1 MVEWMI
7 SSSVL
12 IVLVMAMRYFFRRR
26 LPMRAW
32 YALWLVVALRLLV
45 PVSFMES
52 GLSVLN
58 LFALQESGEGQGTGD
73 WPEERQ
79 DRTDMAAKQPEG
91 QNGSEPEAERQQNRT
106 EQEVIAGLPGQK
118 GPEMATGLQNPSGMS
133 EGQTGPDMEALNGS
147 ADSDPIGASAATA
160 DGTGSLA
167 GESKGSKSD
176 VGKPSASVSGRL
188 QEPESPIP
196 PSAADAG
203 IQGKEREHSLF
214 WYIWLLG
221 AAFFACCILM
231 MNGRYRRRVRISRKR
246 CQTGISSRL
255 PVYISPVVESPCMF
269 GLARPAV
276 YLSREAARKPEAL
289 RYVLC
294 HENVH
299 YSHRDNLWVVVRMAC
314 LCLHWYNPL
323 VWAAAALS
331 EQDGEL
337 ACDERTL
344 EILGQQDRIPYGRAL
359 LDFSAQGSPWQ
370 RGWKLSTAMSSGKK
384 LLKERLM
391 VIVGEPRRHAEAL
404 AGVMLLT
411 ALCMAVTFTG
421 RVSGQETE
429 EDAAREEM
437 KDTAPGDAAF
447 VRTGSGKAGAL
458 AADGAESTAIVPVS
472 LGEGKEEMPGE
483 EHLLKIIGRA
493 VPGSGQYRIDQIALN
508 RVQGRREEPLQTIR
522 PEDVRVLYTRALED
536 IRGGVGQ
543 MYSFTSEEEPLYAKP
558 LCRAED
564 LPAREL
570 GKFLADEN
578 GQIYADALDGGL
590 VVTDLNFDGYE
601 DFYLQGGTG
610 TVNIPYYCY
619 LWNPQGERFEPG
631 YMIPNV
637 EVDSEAQL
645 IKSATDD
652 GNGQHSV
659 KYYRFDEAN
668 ILHMVRYVEE
678 NQSPD
683 AVFPTLD
690 LTYCEP
696 YYALPAVD
704 EWDYG
709 TRYGGALTERFV
721 YWAKEALT
729 ELYEWSGTK
738 IDKACFTVTRFG
750 DFCFANTPE
759 ELQSSL
765 IYYDRVYGE
774 DAGFESCVKQ
784 MGVATERTVW
794 FSPVIQ
800 WNKPENPDGMTD
812 HELAEWYFERA
823 PLAEGEKL
831 VSVEGIGEGIG
842 YDTYSILNIL
852 AESGNFYQIYLNGAT
867 REMSAMYGPYEERPD

>member
-1 MVEWMI
+1 MVEWII

-12 IVLVMAMRYFFRRR
+12 IVLVMAMRYFFRGK

-32 YALWLVVALRLLV
+32 YALWLVVAVRLLV
-45 PVSFMES
+45 PISFAES
-52 GLSVLN
+52 GLSILN
-58 LFALQESGEGQGTGD
+58 LFAFTDRAQDRQDLAGQQEDTGGEARPAADGVVAGENGRTGNGHGAGLENQAGTGLLETGVRKEGTQADQSGETAGQAGA
-73 WPEERQ
+73 EEPDIVADALTAPGRVQ
-79 DRTDMAAKQPEG
+79 
-91 QNGSEPEAERQQNRT
+91 EPE
-106 EQEVIAGLPGQK
+106 
-118 GPEMATGLQNPSGMS
+118 
-133 EGQTGPDMEALNGS
+133 
-147 ADSDPIGASAATA
+147 
-160 DGTGSLA
+160 TGSLHFQTATQASGGGSGEDTGA
-167 GESKGSKSD
+167 GSQGTWHIYP
-176 VGKPSASVSGRL
+176 VW
-188 QEPESPIP
+188 QTFF
-196 PSAADAG
+196 AG
-203 IQGKEREHSLF
+203 HSLL

-221 AAFFACCILM
+221 VAVCAGCVLTF
-231 MNGRYRRRVRISRKR
+231 NGKYRKKVHISRRRCKAAV
-246 CQTGISSRL
+246 QSRL
-255 PVYISPVVESPCMF
+255 PVYVSPVVDNPCMF

-276 YLSREAARKPEAL
+276 YLSQEAAQRPETL
-289 RYVLC
+289 KYVLC

-299 YSHRDNLWVVVRMAC
+299 YSHRDNLWVVVRAAC

-323 VWAAAALS
+323 VWIAAALS

-344 EILGQQDRIPYGRAL
+344 ELLGQEERIRYGRVL

-384 LLKERLM
+384 LLKERLL
-391 VIVGEPRRHAEAL
+391 VIVGEPRRHAGAL

-411 ALCMAVTFTG
+411 ALCTAVTFTG

-429 EDAAREEM
+429 EDAAWEEM

-447 VRTGSGKAGAL
+447 VRTGSGKVSAL
-458 AADGAESTAIVPVS
+458 AADGAESMAIVPVS

-483 EHLLKIIGRA
+483 EHLLKIIGQA
-493 VPGSGQYRIDQIALN
+493 VPGSGQYRIDQIALT

-536 IRGGVGQ
+536 IRGGAGQ
-543 MYSFTSEEEPLYAKP
+543 MYSFKSEEEPLYAKP

-564 LPAREL
+564 LPAHEL

-578 GQIYADALDGGL
+578 GQIYADALDGEL

-678 NQSPD
+678 NQSSD

-852 AESGNFYQIYLNGAT
+852 AESGNFYQIYLDGAT

>member
-45 PVSFMES
+45 PVSFAES

-58 LFALQESGEGQGTGD
+58 LFALEESGEGQDNRAWLENGQGG
-73 WPEERQ
+73 
-79 DRTDMAAKQPEG
+79 TDMAAKAPEG
-91 QNGSEPEAERQQNRT
+91 QKDSGMEAKRQQNRT
-106 EQEVIAGLPGQK
+106 EPDVSAG
-118 GPEMATGLQNPSGMS
+118 MW
-133 EGQTGPDMEALNGS
+133 EGQTGPDSDALNGG
-147 ADSDPIGASAATA
+147 IASNLTGVSTTTVN
-160 DGTGSLA
+160 GTGSLN
-167 GESKGSKSD
+167 GESKGHKSD
-176 VGKPSASVSGRL
+176 IGIPGT
-188 QEPESPIP
+188 EP
-196 PSAADAG
+196 G
-203 IQGKEREHSLF
+203 HSLF
-214 WYIWLLG
+214 WYIWLVG
-221 AAFFACCILM
+221 AALFACCILT
-231 MNGRYRRRVRISRKR
+231 MNARYRRRVRISRKR
-246 CQTGISSRL
+246 CQTDIASRL
-255 PVYISPVVESPCMF
+255 PVYVSAVVESPCMF

-299 YSHRDNLWVVVRMAC
+299 YCHRDNLWVVVRAAC

-323 VWAAAALS
+323 VWIAVALS

-344 EILGQQDRIPYGRAL
+344 EILGQEERIPYGRAL

-391 VIVGEPRRHAEAL
+391 VIVTQPTRHAGAL
-404 AGVMLLT
+404 AVVMLLT
-411 ALCMAVTFTG
+411 ALCMAATFTG
-421 RVSGQETE
+421 RASGQEPGDASTE
-429 EDAAREEM
+429 LQEDTYPEER
-437 KDTAPGDAAF
+437 KDTAP
-447 VRTGSGKAGAL
+447 TGSGNGTGP
-458 AADGAESTAIVPVS
+458 AAPESTAIVPVNQ
-472 LGEGKEEMPGE
+472 MNGE
-483 EHLLKIIGRA
+483 EHLLKITGQAI
-493 VPGSGQYRIDQIALN
+493 PGSGQYRIDQIALT
-508 RVQGRREEPLQTIR
+508 RVQDRREEILQTIR
-522 PEDVRVLYTRALED
+522 PEDVRVLYTRSLED
-536 IRGGVGQ
+536 IRSGDGQ
-543 MYSFTSEEEPLYAKP
+543 MYSFALTEEPLYAKP
-558 LCRAED
+558 LCTAED
-564 LPAREL
+564 MPAHEL
-570 GKFLADEN
+570 AKFLADEN

-590 VVTDLNFDGYE
+590 VVADLNFDGYE

-619 LWNPQGERFEPG
+619 LWNPQEKRFEPAC
-631 YMIPNV
+631 MIPNL
-637 EVDSEAQL
+637 EVDAAEQL
-645 IKSATDD
+645 LKSATDD
-652 GNGQHSV
+652 GNGQRSA
-659 KYYRFDEAN
+659 KYYRFDEAGL
-668 ILHMVRYVEE
+668 LHLVRYVEE
-678 NQSPD
+678 NQAPD
-683 AVFPTLD
+683 AVFPRLD

-721 YWAKEALT
+721 YWAKESLT

-765 IYYDRVYGE
+765 IYYNRVYGE

-784 MGVATERTVW
+784 MGVATERAVW

-800 WNKPENPDGMTD
+800 WNKPENLDEMTD

-831 VSVEGIGEGIG
+831 VSVEGISEGID

>member
-133 EGQTGPDMEALNGS
+133 EGQAGPDMEALNGS

-167 GESKGSKSD
+167 GESKGYKSD

-246 CQTGISSRL
+246 CQTDISSRL

-299 YSHRDNLWVVVRMAC
+299 YSHRDNLWVVVRVAC

-344 EILGQQDRIPYGRAL
+344 EVLGQQDRIPYGRAL

-391 VIVGEPRRHAEAL
+391 VIVGEPRRHAGAL

-429 EDAAREEM
+429 EDAAREER

-458 AADGAESTAIVPVS
+458 AAAGAESTAILPVN

-483 EHLLKIIGRA
+483 EHLLKIIGQA

-564 LPAREL
+564 LPAHEL

-800 WNKPENPDGMTD
+800 WNKPENLDGMTD

>member
-12 IVLVMAMRYFFRRR
+12 IVLVTAMRYFFRGK

-45 PVSFMES
+45 PVSFAES
-52 GLSVLN
+52 GLSILN
-58 LFALQESGEGQGTGD
+58 LFTFADSAREGQALAGQQEGAGGEARPGADEAAAGEGGQAGNGQTAGLWDGLGGLGQATGLPEGQDGASEETDIAADALAAPGRVQELTTGSRPYQAAPQASHGGAGEGTGTGSQGTGHLSPA
-73 WPEERQ
+73 WQ
-79 DRTDMAAKQPEG
+79 AF
-91 QNGSEPEAERQQNRT
+91 
-106 EQEVIAGLPGQK
+106 L
-118 GPEMATGLQNPSGMS
+118 SGH
-133 EGQTGPDMEALNGS
+133 
-147 ADSDPIGASAATA
+147 
-160 DGTGSLA
+160 
-167 GESKGSKSD
+167 
-176 VGKPSASVSGRL
+176 
-188 QEPESPIP
+188 SP
-196 PSAADAG
+196 
-203 IQGKEREHSLF
+203 L

-221 AAFFACCILM
+221 AAVCAGCVLIC
-231 MNGRYRRRVRISRKR
+231 NGRYRKRVRISRKR
-246 CQTGISSRL
+246 YKTAGVSRI
-255 PVYISPVVESPCMF
+255 PVYVSPVVDNPCMF
-269 GLARPAV
+269 GLLHPAV
-276 YLSREAARKPEAL
+276 YLSKEAAQRPEAL

-299 YSHRDNLWVVVRMAC
+299 YSHRDNLWVVVRAAC

-323 VWAAAALS
+323 VWIAAALS

-344 EILGQQDRIPYGRAL
+344 ELLGQEERIRYGRAL

-384 LLKERLM
+384 LLKERLL
-391 VIVGEPRRHAEAL
+391 VIVAQPRRHAGAL

-411 ALCMAVTFTG
+411 ALCTAVTFTG

-429 EDAAREEM
+429 DADLEER

-447 VRTGSGKAGAL
+447 VRTGSGKGSAPAT
-458 AADGAESTAIVPVS
+458 DGVESTAIVPVN
-472 LGEGKEEMPGE
+472 LGERKEEMPGE
-483 EHLLKIIGRA
+483 EHLLKIIGQA
-493 VPGSGQYRIDQIALN
+493 VPGGAQYRIDQIALT
-508 RVQGRREEPLQTIR
+508 RVQGRREETLQTIR
-522 PEDVRVLYTRALED
+522 PEDVRVLYTRSLED
-536 IRGGVGQ
+536 IRGGAGQ

-564 LPAREL
+564 LPAHEL

-578 GQIYADALDGGL
+578 GQIHADALDGGL

-610 TVNIPYYCY
+610 TVNTPYYCY
-619 LWNPQGERFEPG
+619 LWNPQEERFEPG

-659 KYYRFDEAN
+659 KYYRFDEAD

-696 YYALPAVD
+696 YYGLPAVD

-765 IYYDRVYGE
+765 IYYNRVYGE

-784 MGVATERTVW
+784 MGVATERMVW

-800 WNKPENPDGMTD
+800 WNKPENLDEMTD

-831 VSVEGIGEGIG
+831 VSVEGIGEGSG

>member
-1 MVEWMI
+1 MC
-7 SSSVL
+7 SSDL
-12 IVLVMAMRYFFRRR
+12 
-26 LPMRAW
+26 
-32 YALWLVVALRLLV
+32 
-45 PVSFMES
+45 
-52 GLSVLN
+52 
-58 LFALQESGEGQGTGD
+58 
-73 WPEERQ
+73 
-79 DRTDMAAKQPEG
+79 
-91 QNGSEPEAERQQNRT
+91 
-106 EQEVIAGLPGQK
+106 
-118 GPEMATGLQNPSGMS
+118 
-133 EGQTGPDMEALNGS
+133 
-147 ADSDPIGASAATA
+147 
-160 DGTGSLA
+160 
-167 GESKGSKSD
+167 
-176 VGKPSASVSGRL
+176 
-188 QEPESPIP
+188 
-196 PSAADAG
+196 
-203 IQGKEREHSLF
+203 
-214 WYIWLLG
+214 
-221 AAFFACCILM
+221 
-231 MNGRYRRRVRISRKR
+231 
-246 CQTGISSRL
+246 
-255 PVYISPVVESPCMF
+255 
-269 GLARPAV
+269 
-276 YLSREAARKPEAL
+276 
-289 RYVLC
+289 
-294 HENVH
+294 
-299 YSHRDNLWVVVRMAC
+299 
-314 LCLHWYNPL
+314 
-323 VWAAAALS
+323 
-331 EQDGEL
+331 
-337 ACDERTL
+337 
-344 EILGQQDRIPYGRAL
+344 
-359 LDFSAQGSPWQ
+359 
-370 RGWKLSTAMSSGKK
+370 
-384 LLKERLM
+384 
-391 VIVGEPRRHAEAL
+391 
-404 AGVMLLT
+404 
-411 ALCMAVTFTG
+411 
-421 RVSGQETE
+421 
-429 EDAAREEM
+429 
-437 KDTAPGDAAF
+437 
-447 VRTGSGKAGAL
+447 
-458 AADGAESTAIVPVS
+458 
-472 LGEGKEEMPGE
+472 EEMPGE
-483 EHLLKIIGRA
+483 EHLLKIIGQA

-536 IRGGVGQ
+536 IRGGAGQ

-564 LPAREL
+564 LPAHEL

-800 WNKPENPDGMTD
+800 WNKPENLDGMTD

>member
-1 MVEWMI
+1 MGEWII

-12 IVLVMAMRYFFRRR
+12 IVLLIVLRYFFRKR
-26 LPMRAW
+26 LAMRVW
-32 YALWLVVALRLLV
+32 YALWLVVAVRLLV
-45 PVSFMES
+45 PVSFSES
-52 GLSVLN
+52 SLSVMN
-58 LFALQESGEGQGTGD
+58 LFEFA
-73 WPEERQ
+73 
-79 DRTDMAAKQPEG
+79 
-91 QNGSEPEAERQQNRT
+91 GSEDSQETEADPEAERTGRNDVASGLYAEESSVSGPVEMT
-106 EQEVIAGLPGQK
+106 GMAAEKSGMVAEQ
-118 GPEMATGLQNPSGMS
+118 SGMS
-133 EGQTGPDMEALNGS
+133 AQGMGMPEETGVAAGGKDHKAEAELLSGTADVNGQEPLTQGLSAAADNRSAGRKPGEERAAGGGRGREFLSACGTAFAGHSVLWHIWFLGVLLSVGGTFWLNG
-147 ADSDPIGASAATA
+147 
-160 DGTGSLA
+160 
-167 GESKGSKSD
+167 K
-176 VGKPSASVSGRL
+176 
-188 QEPESPIP
+188 
-196 PSAADAG
+196 
-203 IQGKEREHSLF
+203 
-214 WYIWLLG
+214 
-221 AAFFACCILM
+221 
-231 MNGRYRRRVRISRKR
+231 YRKRVRRSRKR
-246 CQTGISSRL
+246 YGAETGSRL
-255 PVYISPVVESPCMF
+255 PVYVSAVVDSPCMF
-269 GLARPAV
+269 GLIHPAV
-276 YLSREAARKPEAL
+276 YLSREAAQESAAL

-294 HENVH
+294 HENIH
-299 YSHRDNLWVVVRMAC
+299 YRHHDNLWVVVRAAC

-323 VWAAAALS
+323 VWMAAALS

-344 EILGQQDRIPYGRAL
+344 EILGQEERIRYGRAL
-359 LDFSAQGSPWQ
+359 LDFSAQGSVWQ
-370 RGWKLSTAMSSGKK
+370 RGWKLSIAMSSGKK
-384 LLKERLM
+384 LLKERLQ
-391 VIVGEPRRHAEAL
+391 VIVGEPKRQAGAL
-404 AGVMLLT
+404 VLVMVLT
-411 ALCMAVTFTG
+411 AFFTAATFTG
-421 RVSGQETE
+421 KVDGRELET
-429 EDAAREEM
+429 DG
-437 KDTAPGDAAF
+437 APGE
-447 VRTGSGKAGAL
+447 SGDVFS
-458 AADGAESTAIVPVS
+458 ADNSLDSPAESTAIRPVD
-472 LGEGKEEMPGE
+472 LGDGREYT
-483 EHLLKIIGRA
+483 LKIVGEA
-493 VPGSGQYRIDQIALN
+493 VSGNGEYRIDRIELN
-508 RVQGRREEPLQTIR
+508 WVHDRMEDTLQTIL
-522 PEDVRVLYTRALED
+522 PEDVRVLYTRSLED
-536 IRGGVGQ
+536 IRNGNGQ
-543 MYSFTSEEEPLYAKP
+543 MYYYALEGEPLYAKP
-558 LCRAED
+558 LYTEED
-564 LPAREL
+564 LLAHEVE
-570 GKFLADEN
+570 KFLADEN
-578 GQIYADALDGGL
+578 REMYSDAPDGS
-590 VVTDLNFDGYE
+590 VVVADLNFDGYQ
-601 DFYLQGGTG
+601 DFCVQAGTG

-678 NQSPD
+678 KQSPD

-800 WNKPENPDGMTD
+800 WNKPENLDEMTD